1 MIKGKSRRIALY
13 GVTILALC
21 VPATLSAAPV
31 EQLNLPGYV
40 GVQMTRGRQN
50 HLTVPMQVNGKPAN
64 FLVDTGSDVSFF
76 EATRGPAFNVT
87 ATPEQVRRSGQ
98 LFPFGSIADLRAGGA
113 VFGQTKVALYRI
125 AQLRGA
131 VPGPGGRPAEGV
143 LGLDVLR
150 RHRAVINCRTR
161 QIFFQTDPSRRL
173 DVGAATQGLGFA
185 RVAINEDRNGK
196 LSVPCRLA
204 ARSGKLSLDTG
215 AFVSGLDDD
224 TARLLG
230 LATTPSGITARS
242 FDGRVRPVFLAQVN
256 DLSIGGVT
264 IAPQKLAVLDVF
276 AKGKLPRT
284 FTGLNRIEFR
294 TRRDAVREPELFGLL
309 GNELLDQR
317 RAIIDLGSMSLFLK

>member
-1 MIKGKSRRIALY
+1 MIKGKFRRAALT
-13 GVTILALC
+13 GVTILALGF
-21 VPATLSAAPV
+21 SASAEPL

-64 FLVDTGSDVSFF
+64 FLVDTGTDVSFF
-76 EATRGPAFNVT
+76 EATRGPAFNI
-87 ATPEQVRRSGQ
+87 AAQPEQVRRGGQ

-113 VFGQTKVALYRI
+113 VFGPTRVALYRI
-125 AQLRGA
+125 AQLRGS

-161 QIFFQTDPSRRL
+161 QIFFQTDPAGRL
-173 DVGAATQGLGFA
+173 DIGAATRGLGFA
-185 RVAINEDRNGK
+185 RVGINEDRNGK

-215 AFVSGLDDD
+215 SFVSGLDDD
-224 TARLLG
+224 AARLLG
-230 LATTPSGITARS
+230 LPTTPTRLTARS

-256 DLSIGGVT
+256 DLTIGGVT

-276 AKGKLPRT
+276 QKGKPPRA
-284 FTGLNRIEFR
+284 FTGLNRIEYR
-294 TRRDAVREPELFGLL
+294 TRRDATREPELFGLL